1 MLAGRSYFQ
10 ESPSGSSTSSKERV
24 IEMRSSA
31 ALMVVP
37 ENGTAE
43 DRAWREL
50 VRRFKERLAFA
61 LSLSGKGQNEV
72 AREVGASQSVASDWF
87 DQETDTLPGGK
98 FLVRLPGA
106 LGVNGHW
113 LLTGEGHWHPQPAS
127 GRKDLLLIQGIEIGA
142 RSSIA
147 EIRKAIQAIE
157 KQTDKVVKDATERA
171 RDALSDADSERGAGH
186 GRSQGRSRGQR

>member
-1 MLAGRSYFQ
+1 
-10 ESPSGSSTSSKERV
+10 
-24 IEMRSSA
+24 MRSSA
-31 ALMVVP
+31 ALMVSP
-37 ENGTAE
+37 DEHTAE

-87 DQETDTLPGGK
+87 DQATETLPGGK

-113 LLTGEGHWHPQPAS
+113 LLTGEGHWHPAPAS
-127 GRKDLLLIQGIEIGA
+127 GRKDVLLVQGIEIGA

-157 KQTDKVVKDATERA
+157 RQMEKLARDATERA
-171 RDALSDADSERGAGH
+171 KDALADADSEREAG
-186 GRSQGRSRGQR
+186 RAPRQGRHRGQR

>member
-1 MLAGRSYFQ
+1 
-10 ESPSGSSTSSKERV
+10 
-24 IEMRSSA
+24 MRSSA
-31 ALMVVP
+31 ALMAPP
-37 ENGTAE
+37 EEGAAE
-43 DRAWREL
+43 ERAWRDL
-50 VRRFKERLAFA
+50 VRRFKERLVFA

-87 DQETDTLPGGK
+87 DQATETLPGGK

-157 KQTDKVVKDATERA
+157 KQTDKVVREATERA
-171 RDALSDADSERGAGH
+171 RDALSDADSERGAGRGPRRGRNH
-186 GRSQGRSRGQR
+186 GSR